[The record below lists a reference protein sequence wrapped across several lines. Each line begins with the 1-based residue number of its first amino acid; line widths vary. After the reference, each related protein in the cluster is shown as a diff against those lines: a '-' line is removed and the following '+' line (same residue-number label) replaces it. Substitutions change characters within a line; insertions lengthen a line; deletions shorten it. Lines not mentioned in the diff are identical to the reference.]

1 MNSDIQPILSYYKE
15 VAEINPGHGITLVQ
29 HRETGKFHVKK
40 LLSVYQISLL
50 RQLQKHPVRN
60 TPHIYHLSE
69 NDEILTLIEDY
80 IPGSTL
86 QELLEKEGSLP
97 EKQVIDYAIQLCSIL
112 EELHGRQPAVIHRDI
127 KPSNVILTPDGV
139 VYLLDFN
146 AAKFVDTTAE
156 RDTLLLG
163 TQGFAAPE
171 QYGFCA
177 SSARTDLYAL
187 GALMNTLLGGNSS
200 PVLRPVIQKCL
211 EMNPRDR
218 YASAAELKYAL
229 HTALN
234 GSPPSSGSR
243 PYSWLPPGFRS
254 GRPGPMLL
262 AASGYLIGIFFFL
275 TIRLKGISGP
285 QLTLNRLMLTAFF
298 LSVILFSGNY
308 RSVHHYIPLC
318 RSKHKI
324 LRLIGILLFD
334 LIIFAFYIML
344 ILFLEQLFFE

>member
-29 HRETGKFHVKK
+29 HRETGKFFVKK
-40 LLSVYQISLL
+40 VLSVYPGALL
-50 RQLQKHPVRN
+50 RQLQRHPVHN
-60 TPHIYHLSE
+60 TPPIYHLSE
-69 NDEILTLIEDY
+69 NDGILTLIEDY

-86 QELLEKEGSLP
+86 QELLDKEGSLP
-97 EKQVIDYAIQLCSIL
+97 EKQVVGYAIQLCSIL

-146 AAKFVDTTAE
+146 AAKFVDTTAD

-177 SSARTDLYAL
+177 SSAQTDLYAL
-187 GALMNTLLGGNSS
+187 GALMNALLGRNPS

-218 YASAAELKYAL
+218 YASAAELKCAL

-243 PYSWLPPGFRS
+243 PHSWLPPGFRS

-262 AASGYLIGIFFFL
+262 AASGYLIGIFLCL
-275 TIRLKGISGP
+275 TVRLKGISGP
-285 QLTLNRLMLTAFF
+285 QLALNRLMLTASL

-318 RSKHKI
+318 RSKYII
-324 LRLIGILLFD
+324 LRLIGIILFD

-344 ILFLEQLFFE
+344 ILFLEQLLFE